1 MSVVDLGTN
10 IVVLSWRDKEMTDDR
25 TWQSA

>member
-10 IVVLSWRDKEMTDDR
+10 IVVLSRRDKEMTDDR